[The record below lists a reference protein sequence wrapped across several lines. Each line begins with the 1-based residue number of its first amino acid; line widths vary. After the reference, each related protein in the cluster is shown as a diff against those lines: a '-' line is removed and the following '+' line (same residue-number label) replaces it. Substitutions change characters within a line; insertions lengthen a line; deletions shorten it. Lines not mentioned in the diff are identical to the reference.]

1 MLSRSSDKILLTL
14 EQHQKIG
21 ATLNL
26 KGLVGSVANKNQLV
40 HWQIDYQEIYGDE
53 YPSKEAW
60 RPHKQPKSHTQ
71 RFLAG
76 KRHNMAYGS

>member
-1 MLSRSSDKILLTL
+1 MLRRSSDKILLTL
-14 EQHQKIG
+14 EQHQKVG

-53 YPSKEAW
+53 YSSKEAW
-60 RPHKQPKSHTQ
+60 GPHKQPKSHTEVPGRETTQ
-71 RFLAG
+71 
-76 KRHNMAYGS
+76 YGVW